1 MAFNFTFVQPLG
13 NRGRH
18 MNFLNNDIV
27 NIIVGLFLFD
37 GLLFA
42 RLIIQ
47 HHLRMRISIIIIL
60 VINIIVVVF
69 YMNM

>member
-1 MAFNFTFVQPLG
+1 
-13 NRGRH
+13 

-47 HHLRMRISIIIIL
+47 HHLRMRISIIIIA

-69 YMNM
+69 YFNM